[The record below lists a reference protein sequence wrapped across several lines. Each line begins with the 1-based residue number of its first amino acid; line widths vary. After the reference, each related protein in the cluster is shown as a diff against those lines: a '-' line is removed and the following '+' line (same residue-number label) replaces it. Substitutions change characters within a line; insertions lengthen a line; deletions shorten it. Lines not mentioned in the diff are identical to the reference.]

1 MGSATQADEATHIS
15 PTPTTDTFPNE
26 AEQAASTVV
35 VIIMAL
41 AVTALLLL
49 LLVVV
54 AIGIVILKVR
64 RSKAF
69 SLAHTSEYTLESFDM
84 KGIWHQLLQFGVVV
98 EFSLVFIIVAGV
110 KTYQTY

>member
-1 MGSATQADEATHIS
+1 MGSATRTDETTHIS
-15 PTPTTDTFPNE
+15 PTPTADTLPDETEN
-26 AEQAASTVV
+26 AASTIV

-54 AIGIVILKVR
+54 AIGIVILKVK

-84 KGIWHQLLQFGVVV
+84 KGIRHQLL
-98 EFSLVFIIVAGV
+98 
-110 KTYQTY
+110 